1 MILLIIPLA
10 CIENQFE
17 KYHNEGVI
25 NLTKVLF
32 YTAYYPENDAMPL
45 IEEFPGL
52 HFEFCSDL
60 KNIEEKIKDAEIFIT
75 IKLTEKMIYA
85 APRLKWVQSIRAGI
99 DDLPLEKM
107 KDMGIILTSG
117 KGIHR
122 VHMAEY
128 AIAAMIMMAR
138 NFPAII
144 RNKQQKKWDRSPAQ
158 DQIEGTTVGIL
169 GLGAIGREIAKKANL
184 MGMKVIGT
192 KQTAEKIEY
201 VDRIYASLEMEEI
214 FRQSEYVINLLPHT
228 PETEKI
234 VDSKCFDLMKKTCC
248 FINMGR
254 GKTVNEDDLVKALRT
269 GRLRAFFSDVF
280 YTEPLPEDSPLWEM
294 ENVFITPHIC
304 GESVRYLE
312 KALEIIRHN
321 LKVYLD
327 GKGEMVN
334 LIDLGTEH

>member
-1 MILLIIPLA
+1 MIDMAPL
-10 CIENQFE
+10 
-17 KYHNEGVI
+17 
-25 NLTKVLF
+25 
-32 YTAYYPENDAMPL
+32 
-45 IEEFPGL
+45 
-52 HFEFCSDL
+52 
-60 KNIEEKIKDAEIFIT
+60 
-75 IKLTEKMIYA
+75 
-85 APRLKWVQSIRAGI
+85 LKWVQSIRAGI

-144 RNKQQKKWDRSPAQ
+144 RNRQQKKWDRSPAQ
-158 DQIEGTTVGIL
+158 DQIEGATVGIL

-192 KQTAEKIEY
+192 KQTAEKIQY
-201 VDRIYASLEMEEI
+201 VDRVYTSLEMEEI

-234 VDSKCFDLMKKTCC
+234 VDRRYFDLMKKTSC

-254 GKTVNEDDLVKALRT
+254 GKTVNEEDLVEALET

-280 YTEPLPEDSPLWEM
+280 YTEHLPEVSPL
-294 ENVFITPHIC
+294 
-304 GESVRYLE
+304 
-312 KALEIIRHN
+312 
-321 LKVYLD
+321 
-327 GKGEMVN
+327 
-334 LIDLGTEH
+334 